1 MERALVVQGG
11 IPLRGEL
18 RVNPAKN
25 SALKIMVASLLTPE
39 PVTLTEIP
47 RLRDV
52 DVMLELLSH
61 LGTRYAWEGHT
72 LHLHTPEIKNTE
84 APRELVDKMR
94 ASFIVMGALLGRVG
108 EAIVP
113 MPGGCQFGPRPVD
126 QHLKAL
132 TRLGA
137 EIKEENGFFHA
148 QQTRKPSGRVVFDMP
163 TLGGTEQAL
172 LAAALGGEA
181 TLVNV
186 AQEPEIEDLC
196 HFLRMLG
203 VEVEGIGSSI
213 LRVRG
218 KERLSGGSY
227 SIIPDRIEAGTFLL
241 MTAATK
247 GRITLTHVNPQHMD
261 ALLDKLAQSGHH
273 IETGPD
279 WVRLEA
285 TPNPL
290 PFSVEAREYP
300 GFATDLQPLIAAYLA
315 TVPGTSTVADR
326 VYPDRFGYVGELARM
341 GADASRKEGVL
352 LINGKT
358 LMGASVKAADIRA
371 GGALILA
378 ALAAE
383 GESKIEGMQYVER
396 GYEKLPARLQA
407 LGAKVSFEQPALA
420 LAAD

>member
-25 SALKIMVASLLTPE
+25 SALKVMVASLLTPE
-39 PVTLTEIP
+39 PVTLTEVP

-84 APRELVDKMR
+84 APRDLVDKMR

-108 EAIVP
+108 EALVP

-148 QQTRKPSGRVVFDMP
+148 KQTRPPSGRVVFDMP

-196 HFLRMLG
+196 HFLMMLG
-203 VEVEGIGSSI
+203 VEIAGIGSSI

-218 KERLSGGSY
+218 KQRLGGGSY

-241 MTAATK
+241 PTT
-247 GRITLTHVNPQHMD
+247 
-261 ALLDKLAQSGHH
+261 S
-273 IETGPD
+273 
-279 WVRLEA
+279 
-285 TPNPL
+285 PL
-290 PFSVEAREYP
+290 SP
-300 GFATDLQPLIAAYLA
+300 
-315 TVPGTSTVADR
+315 
-326 VYPDRFGYVGELARM
+326 
-341 GADASRKEGVL
+341 
-352 LINGKT
+352 
-358 LMGASVKAADIRA
+358 
-371 GGALILA
+371 
-378 ALAAE
+378 
-383 GESKIEGMQYVER
+383 
-396 GYEKLPARLQA
+396 
-407 LGAKVSFEQPALA
+407 
-420 LAAD
+420 